1 MGRCLGT
8 IGGRKLTLA
17 KGEHVY
23 GDHLE
28 ITGKVIVIYIDG
40 DLTTASSPEAG
51 AEIDEILSDSV
62 RNLIINVEKVN
73 FIASTGL
80 RIVLALG
87 KRLKNDGA
95 ELVVCSMNS
104 TTKSVFELSGFSKL
118 FRTFE
123 TEAEALESL

>member
-1 MGRCLGT
+1 MEIT
-8 IGGRKLTLA
+8 SK
-17 KGEHVY
+17 
-23 GDHLE
+23 
-28 ITGKVIVIYIDG
+28 ITGKVIVIYIEG

-62 RNLIINVEKVN
+62 GNLIINVEKVN

-80 RIVLALG
+80 RIILALG
-87 KRLKNDGA
+87 KRLKKDGA

-118 FRTFE
+118 FRTFG
-123 TEAEALESL
+123 TEEEALESL